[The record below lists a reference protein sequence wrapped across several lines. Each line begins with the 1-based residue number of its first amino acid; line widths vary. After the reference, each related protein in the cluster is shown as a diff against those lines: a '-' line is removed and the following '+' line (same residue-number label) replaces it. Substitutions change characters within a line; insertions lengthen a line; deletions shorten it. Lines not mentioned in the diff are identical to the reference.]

1 MLLEKYDICFFQE
14 FYDADSIAMIVP
26 YEKGKYVRADEAQ
39 ERIDF
44 LVAALESLKDCDIKL
59 CEPAMLNDF
68 IIKILAGYHNE

>member
-1 MLLEKYDICFFQE
+1 VK
-14 FYDADSIAMIVP
+14 
-26 YEKGKYVRADEAQ
+26 ADEAH